1 MSVSEYIEQKFKT
14 KKVEN
19 TRTVEDIEIDK
30 ELEEIDREV
39 DFLIQKKIEE
49 LSFEVKDELADHP
62 EVEEVQV
69 MIERTV
75 DHYR

>member
-1 MSVSEYIEQKFKT
+1 M
-14 KKVEN
+14 
-19 TRTVEDIEIDK
+19 RTVEDIEIDK

-39 DFLIQKKIEE
+39 DFLIEKKIKE

-69 MIERTV
+69 MIDRTV